1 MEHTSSATKTT
12 ETVAPKIEE
21 TWKAALEDEFNTPY
35 FTKLVDFVKEESKHY
50 TIYPAGKNIF
60 AAFDNT
66 PLTAVRVVLLG
77 QDPYHGPG
85 QAMGLCFSVPENI
98 AIPASLKRIYKELHD
113 DVGIKIP
120 DHGDLTY
127 WAKQGVFLINAVLT
141 VIAKKPGS
149 HKNIGWQQ
157 FTDSVIKTISDK
169 KEGVVFLL
177 WGNFAKAK
185 KSLIDQSKHYILE
198 SPHPSPLAGNGFFG
212 NHHFSKTNEL
222 LVKQG
227 KTPIDWQV

>member
-1 MEHTSSATKTT
+1 MNAENVKMDESWKKVLAPEFEKEYFDGIKKHIIKDINEGKT
-12 ETVAPKIEE
+12 VYPPGKLI
-21 TWKAALEDEFNTPY
+21 FNAFNLTP
-35 FTKLVDFVKEESKHY
+35 FDKLK
-50 TIYPAGKNIF
+50 
-60 AAFDNT
+60 
-66 PLTAVRVVLLG
+66 VVIVG